1 MIEGPARRWGVILD
15 WGGELKAGLREE
27 LTTEQ
32 QSEGGKEGSHSGIRG
47 ESLSGRGFLTWLRL

>member
-1 MIEGPARRWGVILD
+1 MVIEGPARRWGVILD
-15 WGGELKAGLREE
+15 WVGELKAGLREE

-47 ESLSGRGFLTWLRL
+47 ESLSGRGF